1 VIQAGYRH
9 PSLSPR
15 VDVEEPR
22 MLRYL
27 VIAWFILAAA
37 IAVAA
42 ALVPSVEI
50 DGGVFPLLGV
60 ALLFAVVNAL
70 IGPLLRLISL
80 PLTLATFGL
89 FGLVVNGA
97 LLALTA
103 GLSDAL
109 DVGGFL
115 GAMVAAGLISVL
127 AGLITFGVGS
137 DAASEPTR

>member
-1 VIQAGYRH
+1 
-9 PSLSPR
+9 
-15 VDVEEPR
+15 

-27 VIAWFILAAA
+27 VIAWLILAAA

-70 IGPLLRLISL
+70 IGPILRRISL
-80 PLTLATFGL
+80 PLTLATYGL
-89 FGLVVNGA
+89 FALVVNGA

-115 GAMVAAGLISVL
+115 GAMVAAVLISLL
-127 AGLITFGVGS
+127 AGLITFGVGAY
-137 DAASEPTR
+137 AAREATQ